1 MGRVRA
7 ATTHMPSPLGKAG
20 FCVAPPPPTH
30 LPYIG
35 ISKPIYSH
43 IYVALCI
50 YVTYIF
56 IFIYYITFTNIFFF
70 KNTHFLPPAFLQKLV
85 TNIT

>member
-35 ISKPIYSH
+35 ILKSIYSYIYICGFMYICNIYIH
-43 IYVALCI
+43 IHLYHI
-50 YVTYIF
+50 
-56 IFIYYITFTNIFFF
+56 
-70 KNTHFLPPAFLQKLV
+70 
-85 TNIT
+85 